1 MRDNKLF
8 AKQSKCFFSVKEVE
22 YLGHVISSKGVA
34 TDPSKIEAVKHWLVS
49 STLKQLRGFLGLAT
63 TREVAFGKL
72 KEAMTEAL
80 VLVVSSVA
88 SDVMDKVKTSWEG
101 DDTMQQLIKSLGDH
115 SYKGNK
121 LTLEGDLLKRKG
133 RIMVGN
139 NVELRK
145 QLVAY
150 FHESAVGGHS
160 GVLVTTKK
168 LAAVFY
174 WKEKLPNSQ
183 GKIVI
188 MVAVDKLSKY
198 AHFMPSHPFNANQ
211 VAQVFLDGSDGKTE
225 VVNRCLGCYL
235 RCMCGEKPKEWVKW
249 LPLAEFWYN
258 TNFHS
263 AINTTPYETVY
274 CQTPPIHIPYVPG
287 DSRVESVDRTLQSR
301 EEAINMLNFY
311 MKRAQ
316 DRMKSNM
323 LNFYMKRAQDRMKS
337 QADKH
342 STRQIESLK

>member
-1 MRDNKLF
+1 MIFFNDNSEGSCLRLSANRNLPRLLNLMDNRIGVTGAACPRWDVIEDTKDLYIIRDMSGLPNKDCVDTSSLGLICLGF
-8 AKQSKCFFSVKEVE
+8 IRMSLSRTTIWFRVGREGPGPGPFTGPALGQAGRWLRASHEQGASNFGCYVLEVE

-72 KEAMTEAL
+72 KEAMTEAP

-174 WKEKLPNSQ
+174 WKGLK
-183 GKIVI
+183 K
-188 MVAVDKLSKY
+188 MVRQLV
-198 AHFMPSHPFNANQ
+198 
-211 VAQVFLDGSDGKTE
+211 
-225 VVNRCLGCYL
+225 
-235 RCMCGEKPKEWVKW
+235 KECDV
-249 LPLAEFWYN
+249 
-258 TNFHS
+258 
-263 AINTTPYETVY
+263 
-274 CQTPPIHIPYVPG
+274 CQ
-287 DSRVESVDRTLQSR
+287 R
-301 EEAINMLNFY
+301 
-311 MKRAQ
+311 
-316 DRMKSNM
+316 
-323 LNFYMKRAQDRMKS
+323 
-337 QADKH
+337 
-342 STRQIESLK
+342 